1 MEIPKEL
8 IEDLKKDKVVP
19 LVGAGMSRLFGYPG
33 WKELIV
39 KVSEEIKHPIDKE
52 EIEVH
57 DNLQLAE
64 ALLQHYVQSEQLELQ
79 VTELINANPCLT
91 DVLDVKDKYLHKYL
105 YSEGLKRKE
114 REFNEIVVNALTSTR
129 SSLSEI
135 SNLDYLKEIPFR
147 HIITTNYDDVL
158 ENHIFNNKEYTS
170 LIPQT
175 GQEFEIRDDE
185 RLLLKLHGDWE
196 RTESIVFTQSQYYRF
211 MNDMVYYNSR
221 LQTILAH
228 NTLLM
233 IGYGFGDINIHDVYF
248 KFLDQLE
255 ENENGKRIKK
265 SYIVLTDYD
274 KKYNVW
280 NKETSEI
287 EEKESKYYD
296 LYVKFLKSKRIE
308 VIEAPDL
315 ETFLLKF
322 HEEYQES
329 IRVTKES
336 SQSLLDN
343 NKDIIYKVFMEN
355 NYSEK
360 MDIEALDF
368 LINRSIMVEEWINE
382 KAYLRGVEILEDE
395 NQYYLRLQKYIN
407 ELMHSVE
414 YKERLHLISLSASIV
429 SKTSTFYEH
438 SSRLENLLTAIEKL
452 DILSY
457 KKKELFELEPD
468 VLKVF
473 TNSFRDI
480 FNFARKEFGKAWD
493 SYKLLK
499 RTLVNK
505 QYKIFELYIWSLKI
519 NLTELNSKLS
529 NTDSEYDILDEWYDV
544 SALLIK
550 NYEKE
555 WLDEISAHHF
565 QTEIESLLDQNKQ
578 LTIEVKEL
586 LDQ

>member
-1 MEIPKEL
+1 MEIPSEL

-39 KVSEEIKHPIDKE
+39 KVSEEVEHPIDEE
-52 EIEVH
+52 EIEMH
-57 DNLQLAE
+57 DNLQMAE
-64 ALLQHYVQSEQLELQ
+64 ALLQHYVQPEQLELQ
-79 VTELINANPCLT
+79 VTELINNNPDLT
-91 DVLDVKDKYLHKYL
+91 DILDVKDKHLHKYL
-105 YSEGLKRKE
+105 YLEGLKRKE
-114 REFNEIVVNALTSTR
+114 REFNEIVVNALTTVR
-129 SSLSEI
+129 SDTNEI

-147 HIITTNYDDVL
+147 HIITTNYDDIL
-158 ENHIFNNKEYTS
+158 ENHIFDNKEYTS
-170 LIPQT
+170 LIPRT
-175 GQEFEIRDDE
+175 GQEFEIKDDE

-248 KFLDQLE
+248 KFLDQLDN
-255 ENENGKRIKK
+255 NENVKRSKK
-265 SYIVLTDYD
+265 SYIVLTNYD
-274 KKYNVW
+274 KSYLVRDE
-280 NKETSEI
+280 ETGNTI
-287 EEKESKYYD
+287 RKDSKYYD
-296 LYVKFLKSKRIE
+296 LYIKFLKSKRIE

-322 HEEYQES
+322 HEEYQKS
-329 IRVTKES
+329 IRLTKES
-336 SQSLLDN
+336 SQSLLDS
-343 NKDIIYKVFMEN
+343 NKDIMYKVFIED

-368 LINRSIMVEEWINE
+368 LVNRSVMLEEWINE
-382 KAYLRGVEILEDE
+382 KADLRELEIFEDE
-395 NQYYLRLQKYIN
+395 NRYYHRLQKYIN
-407 ELMHSVE
+407 ELMNSAE
-414 YKERLHLISLSASIV
+414 YKERLHLISLSANIV
-429 SKTSTFYEH
+429 SKTGSFYEH
-438 SSRLENLLTAIEKL
+438 SSRLKNLLVATEKL
-452 DILSY
+452 DTSSY

-468 VLKVF
+468 ILKVF

-493 SYKLLK
+493 SYKLLN
-499 RTLVNK
+499 RMLVNN
-505 QYKIFELYIWSLKI
+505 QYNVFEIYIWSLKS
-519 NLTELNSKLS
+519 NLTKLDNKLS
-529 NTDSEYDILDEWYDV
+529 NDDSDYNIRDEWYDM
-544 SALLIK
+544 SALLIT

-565 QTEIESLLDQNKQ
+565 QSEIESLLDKNKR

-586 LDQ
+586 LD